1 MQKGGITLKIIG
13 LTGGSGAGK
22 GEVCAILQKYG
33 IPAVNTDAV
42 YHALLETDAALKNE
56 LTAAFGED
64 ILENGSISR
73 ARLAKSVFVGAGH
86 ADRLHTLNAITH
98 KYIMARA
105 WETVEDF
112 RRDGARAAVIDAP
125 QLFEA
130 GVDADCDILLGV
142 IADPTLRT
150 ARIVARDGISDAAA
164 AQRIMSQHDEGF
176 YRSHCHYILENNGD
190 TATLELA
197 VRRFLEESGLGL

>member
-1 MQKGGITLKIIG
+1 MKIIG

-42 YHALLETDAALKNE
+42 YHTLLKTDAALKNE
-56 LTAAFGED
+56 LTAAFGEE
-64 ILENGSISR
+64 ILENGNISR
-73 ARLAKSVFVGAGH
+73 ARLAKSVFAGAGH
-86 ADRLHTLNAITH
+86 TDRLHTLNAITH

-105 WETVEDF
+105 WEMVEAF
-112 RRDGARAAVIDAP
+112 RQSGARAVLIDAP

-130 GVDADCDILLGV
+130 GVDRDCDILLGV
-142 IADPTLRT
+142 IADPRLRA
-150 ARIVARDGISDAAA
+150 ARIIARDGITDAAA
-164 AQRIMSQHDEGF
+164 TQRIAAQHDDAF

-197 VRRFLEESGLGL
+197 VRHFLEASGLGV